1 MIPANCIRGTGKMPF
16 AREVFVGDN
25 YAPDDSGNYALALN
39 STGAMLPD
47 GVVVCEAAINK
58 PESAGE
64 VIALEFFNS
73 STSDVVVPAE
83 TAAAV
88 LVKAPTMMYR
98 QDDPD
103 IEKAE
108 LLGNIVTSAV
118 SEISVSWMS
127 LWRTR
132 QWTRHTSKPR
142 TKKLKIRTT

>member
-1 MIPANCIRGTGKMPF
+1 MPF
-16 AREVFVGDN
+16 AREVFVGEN
-25 YAPDDSGNYALALN
+25 YAPDDSGDYALALN
-39 STGAMLPD
+39 STGAKLPD
-47 GVVVCEAAINK
+47 GVVVCEAVINK

-73 STSDVVVPAE
+73 STSDVVVLAE

-118 SEISVSWMS
+118 SEISVLWMS